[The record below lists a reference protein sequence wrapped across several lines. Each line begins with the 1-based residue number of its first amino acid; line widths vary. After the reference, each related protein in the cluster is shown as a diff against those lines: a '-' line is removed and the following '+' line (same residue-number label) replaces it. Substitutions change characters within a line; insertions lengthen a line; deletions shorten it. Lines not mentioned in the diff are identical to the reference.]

1 MRRAVG
7 GSDNQA
13 VVEVLGTAVRSRAKC
28 PNPSPS
34 RGVIISDALERCGHE
49 VLIKGGDFAEEINR
63 VDWWKMFRL
72 MNALAVNDDCRG
84 KFNRSGQAR
93 SPKSAVTCRSWRRR
107 ASASILQ
114 SSVLAAVTKSV
125 EVTKACTWLGS
136 STHNSPEYIV
146 TVNATSFGT
155 SVMALHLL

>member
-28 PNPSPS
+28 SNPSPS

-63 VDWWKMFRL
+63 VDWWKMFH
-72 MNALAVNDDCRG
+72 ALAVNDDCRG

-93 SPKSAVTCRSWRRR
+93 SPKAAVTCRSWRRR
-107 ASASILQ
+107 ASASILH
-114 SSVLAAVTKSV
+114 SSVLAAVTKGV
-125 EVTKACTWLGS
+125 EVTKPCTWLGS
-136 STHNSPEYIV
+136 STQNSPEYIV
-146 TVNATSFGT
+146 TINATSVGT